1 MFHNSANLSDNS
13 KRTDDKPLSCLCNDH
28 NNCLFSST
36 SQFLQ
41 SGLNSTLQR
50 LGHCV
55 TTTRGRCYTVK
66 YVNLPPFSGSYSAVR
81 RRRRIQFFDVDRNN
95 YSALSNPKSG
105 NKMVSL
111 NDQPSISSTDYSNV
125 DRFIRVRY
133 GCLSSYPEAT
143 LSCNG
148 HFVNHSIPRAIA
160 CCNSS
165 DFCNAKLVPEFF
177 HHPTDLDAY
186 KVAVKNQRL
195 LDKNLARENRPR
207 INSKLNIGPNLLR
220 AEKVI
225 YDAPHNND
233 QLKYLAFKPTSFYNM
248 MFIVAFSFVA
258 FVLLSTM
265 IGVYLYYKRRL
276 RKDQLK
282 AYESVLWYPSPHY
295 HQRKS
300 RKNIPVLVTNSLISD
315 IKLKSKNSTDAL
327 KYPTGTSGSTSQTTS
342 TNLTRAVES
351 PGDTTMTHNSKSDCS
366 HLLQWTIGRQVT
378 LQEFLGRGRFSDVW
392 TGTWR
397 GEPVVAKIF
406 HPQNRLA
413 QCIWRRT
420 ASAHRCLL
428 LRHRTVQSIMAA
440 DWVYYPQETHQ
451 TVLNALS
458 VQSRLS
464 SPVPCAMLVGELH
477 QWGTLKD
484 LMEQYR
490 WRSYCVKTENANA
503 LSTNDVRRVH
513 TLSCNHDTQSSPI
526 LTSTDDGLM
535 FKITMRMAMSI
546 TQGLCFLHSELAGT
560 RGKVAL
566 AHRDLKP
573 SNIYV
578 RSDWTCCIGDIG
590 LAVCA
595 TPCPLPL
602 PLYELHNLYNQYLA
616 QVNSASLVTNDRPL
630 SPCRQSPM
638 LTQTECGPRL
648 GSSSVG
654 FCSIGQI
661 GSQQRAHATDK
672 LTVDRAELL
681 DWWPVGG
688 MQIGSPRYMSP
699 ELLEQSVGPFCFET
713 LQKAD
718 IYALGLVLWELISW
732 AVPQIPESD
741 RNCLDGDEYRIRH
754 SARSST
760 DSMCVSNSSSVS
772 DCELHTKGP
781 HCRAYQLEWEMWGSQ
796 LDCKNVSSANEVM
809 DHGCEGTLP
818 SCDSEPWV
826 PLLMKKTAK
835 SKSPCTTRPATCSKY
850 SGEPDVRTMH
860 YLVCVLGVRPKLPV
874 PSRRCLSSHG
884 QLYPRSHLLTPLY
897 DSSVTHAYSG
907 NVPTVIHDSNCV
919 GQVHSADTE
928 IPDKPTPLES
938 SSSGASSL
946 KEVHTGYAGTQGT
959 ETTSGSI
966 ISTLLS
972 RTLIS
977 QFAALLSECWSP
989 NPESRLTALRIRKTL
1004 ERISDDLDA
1013 CLRETHI
1020 QSEFSSAR
1028 KTDFL
1033 SHSPASPAS
1042 AVPQQMHSGSS
1053 TIKPTN

>member
-1 MFHNSANLSDNS
+1 MFHNSPELLDNS
-13 KRTDDKPLSCLCNDH
+13 RGADDKPLNCLCNDH
-28 NNCLFSST
+28 NNCLFSS
-36 SQFLQ
+36 SRQLLEN
-41 SGLNSTLQR
+41 GLNSSLQK

-55 TTTRGRCYTVK
+55 TTSKGRCYTVK
-66 YVNLPPFSGSYSAVR
+66 YVNLPPSTTSYSAVR
-81 RRRRIQFFDVDRNN
+81 RLRRTQSFDVDRAN
-95 YSALSNPKSG
+95 YSTFSNLKSE
-105 NKMVSL
+105 NKMVHSNEQSSNSL
-111 NDQPSISSTDYSNV
+111 TEYSNV

-165 DFCNAKLVPEFF
+165 DFCNAKLVPDFF
-177 HHPTDLDAY
+177 HHSTHLDAY
-186 KVAVKNQRL
+186 KVAVRNQRL
-195 LDKNLARENRPR
+195 LDKNLARDNRQR

-220 AEKVI
+220 GEKVI
-225 YDAPHNND
+225 YDAPLNND
-233 QLKYLAFKPTSFYNM
+233 QLKYLAFKPTSFYNLV
-248 MFIVAFSFVA
+248 FIVAFSVVA
-258 FVLLSTM
+258 FILLLTV

-282 AYESVLWYPSPHY
+282 AYGSVLWYPSPHY
-295 HQRKS
+295 RQRNS
-300 RKNIPVLVTNSLISD
+300 RKNTTVSVNNTFISGL
-315 IKLKSKNSTDAL
+315 KLKSKNNVDTI
-327 KYPTGTSGSTSQTTS
+327 KYPTGISGSTSQTTS
-342 TNLTRAVES
+342 TNLTRAAES
-351 PGDTTMTHNSKSDCS
+351 PGDTTVIHNSKSNCT
-366 HLLQWTIGRQVT
+366 HLLQWTIGRQVS

-440 DWVYYPQETHQ
+440 DWVHYPQETHQ

-458 VQSRLS
+458 IQSGLS
-464 SPVPCAMLVGELH
+464 SPVPCTMLIGELH

-484 LMEQYR
+484 LMGQYR
-490 WRSYCVKTENANA
+490 WRSYCVKTENGNA
-503 LSTNDVRRVH
+503 LSTNDVKRVH
-513 TLSCNHDTQSSPI
+513 TLSRNNDTQSGPI
-526 LTSTDDGLM
+526 LTSTDGLM
-535 FKITMRMAMSI
+535 FRIIMRMALSI

-602 PLYELHNLYNQYLA
+602 PLDELHSLYNQYLA
-616 QVNSASLVTNDRPL
+616 QVNSENLVPNDRL
-630 SPCRQSPM
+630 FSPYGQAPVM
-638 LTQTECGPRL
+638 AQTEYGSRLCNSSAGP
-648 GSSSVG
+648 
-654 FCSIGQI
+654 I
-661 GSQQRAHATDK
+661 GSQNRACTADK

-732 AVPQIPESD
+732 AVPQISD
-741 RNCLDGDEYRIRH
+741 SDCNCPDDDEYQIRH

-760 DSMCVSNSSSVS
+760 DSVCVSNSSSVAN
-772 DCELHTKGP
+772 CGLHIKGP
-781 HCRAYQLEWEMWGSQ
+781 HRPAYQLEWEMWGSQ
-796 LDCKNVSSANEVM
+796 LGCKNVSSVNEAV
-809 DHGCEGTLP
+809 DHGCEGTQ
-818 SCDSEPWV
+818 SSGDSESWI
-826 PLLMKKTAK
+826 PLLMKKTEK
-835 SKSPCTTRPATCSKY
+835 SKSSCTTPSATYSKY

-860 YLVCVLGVRPKLPV
+860 YLVCVLGVRPKLPT
-874 PSRRCLSSHG
+874 PSRRCLSSHE
-884 QLYPRSHLLTPLY
+884 QLFSRYHLVTPLY
-897 DSSVTHAYSG
+897 DLSVTHTYSG
-907 NVPTVIHDSNCV
+907 NMPTILHDPNCV
-919 GQVHSADTE
+919 GQVQSADTE
-928 IPDKPTPLES
+928 IPDKPLES

-946 KEVHTGYAGTQGT
+946 KEVHTGDAGTHGT
-959 ETTSGSI
+959 ETTSSSI
-966 ISTLLS
+966 YSILLG
-972 RTLIS
+972 RTLIN
-977 QFAALLSECWSP
+977 QFAALLSECWSA

-1004 ERISDDLDA
+1004 ERISDDVDT
-1013 CLRETHI
+1013 CLRTTHI

-1028 KTDFL
+1028 TTNFL
-1033 SHSPASPAS
+1033 GDSPA
-1042 AVPQQMHSGSS
+1042 VPPFAAHQQMHSGSS
-1053 TIKPTN
+1053 TIKATN